1 MVKKREAQML
11 ILGKIDY
18 ICRDKEKHQESFR
31 MKTILYLARHG
42 ETVDNVNK
50 IMQGQ
55 TQGQLN
61 ENGINQAR
69 QLAEELKGKHFDA
82 FVASDLKRSVD
93 TCRIVAE
100 PHHAEVRTTPL
111 LRERDWGS
119 FTGRYIPDLKDEVW
133 PDDIEPLDALK
144 ERSRKFLEFIRRE
157 YPGKTVLAVGHG
169 ITNKAIQAV
178 YFNKEMK
185 DIPRMT
191 NAEVRILEL

>member
-1 MVKKREAQML
+1 ML
-11 ILGKIDY
+11 TLGKIDY

-69 QLAEELKGKHFDA
+69 QLAEKLKGKHFDA